1 MFVYLTRK
9 VRSMKEHMPWI
20 YLLLFIS
27 IILCI
32 NIYFANEGFEIS
44 TTSFSDFLLSII
56 TINPDSSG
64 NPITCPS
71 NIEDSSGNVVG
82 DSSGNN
88 IGDSS
93 GNVVDA
99 SCARPKPEPIDASCA
114 RPKPKPIEES
124 CDGTI
129 DDSKCI
135 TDSSLKTLHGYLKSD
150 IEKLIKDEKLNER
163 NKPLDD
169 TCTAEDTNSL
179 GQGASRNC
187 TKPGAGCQRTDPSPI
202 DMSEYIRKD
211 SIPCWGCSI
220 P

>member
-20 YLLLFIS
+20 YLLLFIT

-71 NIEDSSGNVVG
+71 NTNTDSSGN
-82 DSSGNN
+82 DINT
-88 IGDSS
+88 DSS
-93 GNVVDA
+93 GNVVDDSSGNVVDD
-99 SCARPKPEPIDASCA
+99 SCALPEPE
-114 RPKPKPIEES
+114 PIEES

-129 DDSKCI
+129 DNSKCI
-135 TDSSLKTLHGYLKSD
+135 TDSSLKTLRGHLKSD

-163 NKPLDD
+163 NKALDD

-179 GQGASRNC
+179 GQGTSRNC

>member
-20 YLLLFIS
+20 YLLLFIT

-32 NIYFANEGFEIS
+32 NIYFASEGFEIS
-44 TTSFSDFLLSII
+44 TTSFSDFLLSLI

-71 NIEDSSGNVVG
+71 NTNTDSSGNTDYT
-82 DSSGNN
+82 DSSGNTEYT
-88 IGDSS
+88 D
-93 GNVVDA
+93 D
-99 SCARPKPEPIDASCA
+99 SCAPPEPEPIDDSCT
-114 RPKPKPIEES
+114 
-124 CDGTI
+124 DTT

-135 TDSSLKTLHGYLKSD
+135 TDSSLKTLHGFLKSD
-150 IEKLIKDEKLNER
+150 IEKLIKDEKRNER

-169 TCTAEDTNSL
+169 TCTATDTSSL
-179 GQGASRNC
+179 GQGTSRNC